1 MQSGMGDGTSRFPM
15 PEFSPPPAPVHLPWW
30 RWINWLALDA
40 VAVAVAWLPVFAHLT
55 GARLT
60 PVNTG
65 ALAAGVWL
73 FYMADRI
80 LDGLTGHGKKGRH
93 HFAGRQAAWLL
104 ALMVAVAAGS
114 GYWMLHGMRAITVQ
128 AGVWVAMAGLLYFG
142 IVAAS
147 RWKPV
152 SQVLLLGVS
161 VLMIMGLVQQEA
173 HIAAG
178 FQLWRAIAAGTLLTV
193 LFFGLRQQYD
203 PPPWILVKKGLG
215 GYLFALGVAV
225 GPFSHV
231 MDWDGLIRAAPV
243 MLFAGA
249 CMLNSLGIRLWENP
263 TASDPES
270 LLLRRLYPWLLAA
283 IGLGAAAEAWG
294 ADAWSRPLLLG
305 VAACNAGFA
314 VLHLLRNRWPAGVY
328 SLAADGIMVVAAL
341 LAGYFGP
348 RSLP

>member
-1 MQSGMGDGTSRFPM
+1 MPDFP
-15 PEFSPPPAPVHLPWW
+15 PPPAPVRLPWW

-40 VAVAVAWLPVFAHLT
+40 VAVALAWLPVFAHMT

-60 PVNTG
+60 AVNTG

-80 LDGLTGHGKKGRH
+80 LDGLTRHGKSGRH
-93 HFAGRQAAWLL
+93 QFAGRQAAWLL
-104 ALMVAVAAGS
+104 GLMAAVAAGS
-114 GYWMLHGMRAITVQ
+114 GYWILHGMRAITVQ
-128 AGVWVAMAGLLYFG
+128 SGVWVAMAGLLYFG
-142 IVAAS
+142 IVVAS

-152 SQVLLLGVS
+152 SQVLLLGMS
-161 VLMIMGLVQQEA
+161 VLMIMGLVQQED

-178 FQLWRAIAAGTLLTV
+178 IQLWRALAAGTLLTV
-193 LFFGLRQQYD
+193 LYFGLRQQLD
-203 PPPWILVKKGLG
+203 PPPWTLVKKGLG

-231 MDWDGLIRAAPV
+231 LDWDGLIGAAPV
-243 MLFAGA
+243 VLFAGA

-270 LLLRRLYPWLLAA
+270 LLLRRLYPWLLGT
-283 IGLGAAAEAWG
+283 IGLGAMAEAWG

-305 VAACNAGFA
+305 VAACAAGFA
-314 VLHLLRNRWPAGVY
+314 LLHQLRNRWPAGVY
-328 SLAADGIMVVAAL
+328 SLTADGLMVGVAL
-341 LAGYFGP
+341 LAGFFGQH
-348 RSLP
+348 SLP